1 MKEYKIRENIRMAE
15 VTFFVKEAT
24 TGEIIQQIE
33 QLLNEY
39 DGMERVLI
47 DTDDGEIKI
56 HYKENIISEEQIA
69 TALMENN
76 YVLY

>member
-1 MKEYKIRENIRMAE
+1 MAE

-24 TGEIIQQIE
+24 TDEIIQQIE

-56 HYKENIISEEQIA
+56 HYESNIITEEQIA

-76 YVLY
+76 YVLH